1 MTNERAEEIT
11 RAARQAAQ
19 AAVNG
24 WPVTGAPASYTAE
37 EAKLWQDR
45 FELALKAAK

>member
-1 MTNERAEEIT
+1 MTNERAEEVA

-19 AAVNG
+19 AAANG

-37 EAKLWQDR
+37 EATLWQSR